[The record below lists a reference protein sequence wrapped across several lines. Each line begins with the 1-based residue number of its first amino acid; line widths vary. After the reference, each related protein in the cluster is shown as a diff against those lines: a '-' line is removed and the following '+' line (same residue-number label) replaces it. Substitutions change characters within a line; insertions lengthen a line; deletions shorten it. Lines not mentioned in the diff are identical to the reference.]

1 MSQMISSKSN
11 GFQIRPHTARETARS
26 GGLLSAI
33 AAMLLRALRN
43 AWRMHC
49 DEKLLQELSD
59 HQLRDIGIR
68 RGEIPHVVKRGGPD
82 W

>member
-1 MSQMISSKSN
+1 MSQTIFSKSN
-11 GFQIRPHTARETARS
+11 GFRIQARSTPETARP
-26 GGLLSAI
+26 GGPLLALP
-33 AAMLLRALRN
+33 AMLLRSLRS

-68 RGEIPHVVKRGGPD
+68 RGEIPHFVRRGGPE